1 MSAVALLFFHIRPSP
16 TLSTFLCCLYAVSSH
31 RCCPS
36 CLFAS
41 LPYKLAFL
49 PFSVSLSLSL
59 THTHTHTQTHTHTHS
74 QTLTPTLSSLHPSRV
89 SFLTCMSYLPLGSAD
104 HLAQDHIR

>member
-16 TLSTFLCCLYAVSSH
+16 PLSTFLCCLYAVSSH

-49 PFSVSLSLSL
+49 PFSLSLSLSL
-59 THTHTHTQTHTHTHS
+59 THTRS
-74 QTLTPTLSSLHPSRV
+74 QTLTPTLSPLHPSRV
-89 SFLTCMSYLPLGSAD
+89 SFLACRSYLPLGSAD
-104 HLAQDHIR
+104 RLAQDHIR

>member
-16 TLSTFLCCLYAVSSH
+16 TLSTFLCCLYVVSSH
-31 RCCPS
+31 LFCPS

-41 LPYKLAFL
+41 LPYNLTFL
-49 PFSVSLSLSL
+49 PFSLSRSLSLSL
-59 THTHTHTQTHTHTHS
+59 AHTHIHKHS
-74 QTLTPTLSSLHPSRV
+74 HPHSLSSLHPSRV

-104 HLAQDHIR
+104 RLAHHHI